1 MTGNTDG
8 SASNSGERPATSSRQ
23 KLVRLLVLL
32 VVVGLSVYIFSIR
45 DEAARFAAYGY
56 PGIFLISLLANA
68 TVLLPAPGVAVVFA
82 MGSVFE
88 PSLVALAAGLG
99 ATVGEI
105 SAYAAGFS
113 GQAVIE
119 RTAAYAN
126 IVPWMRRFGGPT
138 TLLLAAVP
146 NPFFDLAGMAAG
158 ALRMPIVPFLLWCL
172 LGKCM
177 KMLFFAYSGAQSADW
192 LYGPVP

>member
-1 MTGNTDG
+1 MTGRAETPVTD
-8 SASNSGERPATSSRQ
+8 SGKTPPDRRR
-23 KLVRLLVLL
+23 LNLIRLLVLL
-32 VVVGLSVYIFSIR
+32 AVIGLSIYIFAIR
-45 DEAARFAAYGY
+45 DEAERFAVYGY

-68 TVLLPAPGVAVVFA
+68 TILLPAPGVAVVFA

-88 PSLVALAAGLG
+88 PPLVALAAGLG

-138 TLLLAAVP
+138 TLALAAIP

-158 ALRMPIVPFLLWCL
+158 ALRMPIVPFLFWCL
-172 LGKCM
+172 LGKCI
-177 KMLFFAYSGAQSADW
+177 KMLIFAYSGAQSAEW
-192 LYGPVP
+192 LGGLLR

>member
-1 MTGNTDG
+1 
-8 SASNSGERPATSSRQ
+8 
-23 KLVRLLVLL
+23 
-32 VVVGLSVYIFSIR
+32 
-45 DEAARFAAYGY
+45 
-56 PGIFLISLLANA
+56 
-68 TVLLPAPGVAVVFA
+68 

-88 PSLVALAAGLG
+88 PALVALAAGLG

-138 TLLLAAVP
+138 TLVLAAIP

-158 ALRMPIVPFLLWCL
+158 ALRMPIVPFLFWCL
-172 LGKCM
+172 LGKCI
-177 KMLFFAYSGAQSADW
+177 KMLFFAYSGAQSAEW
-192 LYGPVP
+192 LGGLLR

>member
-1 MTGNTDG
+1 VTGKIE
-8 SASNSGERPATSSRQ
+8 ASGTSSGQPPALRRR
-23 KLVRLLVLL
+23 LNLLRLLVL
-32 VVVGLSVYIFSIR
+32 VAVIGLSVYIFSIR
-45 DEAARFAAYGY
+45 DEAERFAAYGY

-68 TVLLPAPGVAVVFA
+68 TILLPAPGVAIVFA

-88 PSLVALAAGLG
+88 PALVALAAGLG

-138 TLLLAAVP
+138 TLVLAAIP

-158 ALRMPIVPFLLWCL
+158 ALRMPIAPFLFWCL
-172 LGKCM
+172 IGKFI

-192 LYGPVP
+192 LSGFLR

>member
-1 MTGNTDG
+1 MTRSVQDSGTD
-8 SASNSGERPATSSRQ
+8 P
-23 KLVRLLVLL
+23 VRAARLRRRLNLIRVLVLL
-32 VVVGLSVYIFSIR
+32 AVIGLSVYIFAIR
-45 DEAARFAAYGY
+45 DQAERFAVYGY

-68 TVLLPAPGVAVVFA
+68 TILLPAPGVAVVFA

-88 PSLVALAAGLG
+88 PALVALAAGLG

-138 TLLLAAVP
+138 TLALAAIP

-158 ALRMPIVPFLLWCL
+158 ALRMPIVPFLFWCL
-172 LGKCM
+172 LGKVI
-177 KMLFFAYSGAQSADW
+177 KMLIFAYSGAQSAEW
-192 LYGPVP
+192 LGGLLR

>member
-1 MTGNTDG
+1 MTETPER
-8 SASNSGERPATSSRQ
+8 SGAGPSEAVPSRTR
-23 KLVRLLVLL
+23 LNLIRLLVLL
-32 VVVGLSVYIFSIR
+32 VVIGLSAYIFTIR
-45 DEAARFAAYGY
+45 DDAERFAAYGY

-68 TVLLPAPGVAVVFA
+68 TILLPAPGVAIVFA

-88 PSLVALAAGLG
+88 PALVALAAGLG
-99 ATVGEI
+99 ATIGEI

-138 TLLLAAVP
+138 TLVLAAIP

-158 ALRMPIVPFLLWCL
+158 ALRMPIVPFLFWCL
-172 LGKCM
+172 LGKCI
-177 KMLFFAYSGAQSADW
+177 KMLIFAYSGAQSAEW
-192 LYGPVP
+192 LGGLLR

>member
-1 MTGNTDG
+1 MTGTAEPP
-8 SASNSGERPATSSRQ
+8 ASKSGQAPSDRRR
-23 KLVRLLVLL
+23 LNLIRLLVLL
-32 VVVGLSVYIFSIR
+32 AVIGLSIYVFTIR
-45 DEAARFAAYGY
+45 DEAERFAVYGY

-68 TVLLPAPGVAVVFA
+68 TILLPAPGVAIVFA

-88 PSLVALAAGLG
+88 PPLVALAAGLG

-119 RTAAYAN
+119 RTAAYAS

-138 TLLLAAVP
+138 TLALAAIP
-146 NPFFDLAGMAAG
+146 NPFFDVAGMIAG
-158 ALRMPIVPFLLWCL
+158 ALRMPIVPFLFWCL
-172 LGKCM
+172 LGKCI
-177 KMLFFAYSGAQSADW
+177 KMLVFAYSGAQSAEW
-192 LYGPVP
+192 LGGLLR

>member
-1 MTGNTDG
+1 MGKPEGPRTG
-8 SASNSGERPATSSRQ
+8 SGQPAVPR
-23 KLVRLLVLL
+23 KWLNLVRLLVLL
-32 VVVGLSVYIFSIR
+32 AVIGLSAYIFTIR
-45 DEAARFAAYGY
+45 DQADRFAAYGY

-68 TVLLPAPGVAVVFA
+68 TILLPAPGVAIVFA

-88 PSLVALAAGLG
+88 PTLVALAAGLG

-138 TLLLAAVP
+138 TLVLAAIP

-158 ALRMPIVPFLLWCL
+158 ALRMPLAPFLVWCL
-172 LGKCM
+172 LGKFI
-177 KMLFFAYSGAQSADW
+177 KMLIFAYSGAQSAEW
-192 LYGPVP
+192 LGGLLR